1 MVEKNIRCKA
11 CGGRLRK
18 CGFREYISP
27 VKKERIPQFQCV
39 VCGKRSVHYEEVSD
53 DEQQQNDQG

>member
-1 MVEKNIRCKA
+1 MVEKNKRCKA
-11 CGGRLRK
+11 CGGHLRK

-39 VCGKRSVHYEEVSD
+39 ACGKRSIYYEEVSN
-53 DEQQQNDQG
+53 DEQQQNDPA